1 MLDRLLDGLLF
12 GKEEAISRRA
22 YGWNLV
28 SSLLF
33 SLQSALFL
41 LIVTRIGGADTAGR
55 KEARRK
61 VRVSLFVLYSGKR
74 KIASPKAEKI
84 VYFSEKIV
92 FPNCFQRY

>member
-41 LIVTRIGGADTAGR
+41 LIVTRIGGADTAGG
-55 KEARRK
+55 
-61 VRVSLFVLYSGKR
+61 FVILYTVAQTLNAVGTWNLR
-74 KIASPKAEKI
+74 E
-84 VYFSEKIV
+84 
-92 FPNCFQRY
+92 